1 MKIYKTS
8 EALTSPTAVALGFFD
23 GIHKG
28 HQAVIGAAAEYAQQ
42 NRITPMVFTF
52 SENPKAILCGEK
64 PEALFT
70 DEDRL
75 LKLADN
81 NIEALYLEEFNNIR
95 SMDAKSFVRDFLKN
109 TLKAEF
115 VSCGFNYRFGAGGSG
130 TAEKL
135 VEWCAEYG
143 IGIKRCEPVLYDNQ
157 PISSTRIRTAL
168 ASGKITDANN
178 MLGHRYGFARP
189 VIHGNEIGRTLG
201 TPTLNQAF
209 PEKMCVPALGVY
221 AATVS
226 FDGKSYCGVTN
237 IGFKPTVGSDR
248 LLAETWMP
256 DYHGSDLYDKIIDI
270 RLIKFI
276 RPERKFDSLEE
287 LRREIYQN
295 AEIAKKIISPYLNT
309 AL

>member
-8 EALTSPTAVALGFFD
+8 EVLTSPTAVALGFFD

-42 NRITPMVFTF
+42 HRITPLVFTF
-52 SENPKAILCGEK
+52 SENPKTVLCKEK
-64 PEALFT
+64 PETLFT

-81 NIEALYLEEFNNIR
+81 GIEELYLENFENIR
-95 SMDAKSFVRDFLKN
+95 NMAAESFVKDFLKN

-115 VSCGFNYRFGAGGSG
+115 VSCGFNYRFGAGGFG
-130 TAEKL
+130 TVEKL
-135 VEWCAEYG
+135 IEWCSQYKIEV
-143 IGIKRCEPVLYDNQ
+143 KHCEPVLYDDL
-157 PISSTRIRTAL
+157 PISSTRIRMAL
-168 ASGKITDANN
+168 ATGKLTEAND
-178 MLGHRYGFARP
+178 MLGHRYGFSGS

-209 PEKMCVPALGVY
+209 PKKMCVPTLGVY
-221 AATVS
+221 ATTVS
-226 FDGKSYCGVTN
+226 FGGESYCGVTN
-237 IGFKPTVGSDR
+237 IGFKPTVGSDI

-256 DYHGSDLYDKIIDI
+256 DYHGSDLYDEIVDI
-270 RLIKFI
+270 RLVEFI

-287 LRREIYQN
+287 LRQEIYRN
-295 AEIAKKIISPYLNT
+295 AEAAKKIISPYLHT
-309 AL
+309 GL